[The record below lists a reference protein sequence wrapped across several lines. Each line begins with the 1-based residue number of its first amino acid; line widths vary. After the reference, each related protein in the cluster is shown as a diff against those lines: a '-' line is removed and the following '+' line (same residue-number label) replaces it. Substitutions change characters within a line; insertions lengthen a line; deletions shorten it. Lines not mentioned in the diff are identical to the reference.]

1 MNSVTVG
8 VPVVAGSP
16 DAAIPAPFVGGPS
29 QCNYSRP
36 GGANLAPPPPPGVGY
51 RAPGAAPRP
60 GERAEGLSCPAG
72 ARLPPEAER
81 ALAELE
87 NALDLHGRPC
97 PERTAAW
104 LAAGAP
110 VRP

>member
-16 DAAIPAPFVGGPS
+16 DAAIRD
-29 QCNYSRP
+29 QDNYAS
-36 GGANLAPPPPPGVGY
+36 PPPGSKNLVPPAAGY

-87 NALDLHGRPC
+87 AALDLHGRPC

-104 LAAGAP
+104 FGSLGRGERA
-110 VRP
+110 

>member
-8 VPVVAGSP
+8 VPVVAGPP
-16 DAAIPAPFVGGPS
+16 DAAIPAPVAGGQPHHNYTSAARAPS
-29 QCNYSRP
+29 AR
-36 GGANLAPPPPPGVGY
+36 Y

-60 GERAEGLSCPAG
+60 GERPEALSCPAG

-87 NALDLHGRPC
+87 DALEAHGRPC

-104 LAAGAP
+104 FGALG
-110 VRP
+110 RGERA

>member
-1 MNSVTVG
+1 MNDVTED
-8 VPVVAGSP
+8 VPACTGAPV
-16 DAAIPAPFVGGPS
+16 AAIPAPVAGGRAQSNYKSAARAPS
-29 QCNYSRP
+29 AR
-36 GGANLAPPPPPGVGY
+36 Y

-60 GERAEGLSCPAG
+60 GERPEALSCPAG

-87 NALDLHGRPC
+87 DALEAHGAPN

-104 LAAGAP
+104 FGALG
-110 VRP
+110 RGGRA